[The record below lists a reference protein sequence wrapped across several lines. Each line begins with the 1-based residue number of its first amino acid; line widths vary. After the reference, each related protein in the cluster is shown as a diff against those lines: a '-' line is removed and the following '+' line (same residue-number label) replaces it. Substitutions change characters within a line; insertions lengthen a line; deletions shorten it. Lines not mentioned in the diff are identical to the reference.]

1 MRASVAAMVLNVAG
15 NWLLIDGH
23 LGAPALG
30 VRGAALASTLSS
42 AVAFAGLV
50 AVFLAEGR
58 RGGGSGRLRAA
69 EAWRMLRYG
78 LPSGL
83 NWFLE
88 FLAFSFFTNVV
99 VAGLGTTTVAALMA
113 VVQVNSVAFMPAFG
127 VASAGAIQVGQ
138 AIGARAKER
147 VPGVV
152 ALAFGVA
159 AGWQALVGAVYLL
172 APGLVLDG
180 FARDPASA
188 SALLEA
194 GRRMLLLS
202 VAWQLFDAGASVL
215 AEALRA
221 AGDTVFTLWAR
232 VAIAWLVF
240 APGSW
245 VSVRLLGGNDA
256 VAVAWLAGYIALLAI
271 VLLLRFRSGAWRR
284 IVLVEPAVV

>member
-1 MRASVAAMVLNVAG
+1 
-15 NWLLIDGH
+15 
-23 LGAPALG
+23 
-30 VRGAALASTLSS
+30 
-42 AVAFAGLV
+42 
-50 AVFLAEGR
+50 
-58 RGGGSGRLRAA
+58 
-69 EAWRMLRYG
+69 
-78 LPSGL
+78 
-83 NWFLE
+83 
-88 FLAFSFFTNVV
+88 
-99 VAGLGTTTVAALMA
+99 
-113 VVQVNSVAFMPAFG
+113 
-127 VASAGAIQVGQ
+127 VGQ